1 MPGLYHNFPDH
12 KRRTTVQLQHS
23 GTLRALQNLRFSDF
37 LGPDRQF
44 LTEMHLKIANGS
56 WCMITNAF
64 FQRRPTNVAC
74 DPFWCKSVLPNAGRT
89 HFLCPDTLTSNSKPK
104 LSHPRSRPAFKTP
117 RFRAMVKSSP
127 RIHGRR
133 AQKLK
138 P

>member
-74 DPFWCKSVLPNAGRT
+74 DPVFFFLDIYLGIPIYRISDFRKILYMRPKGAEKLDFLGQKWRKSVV
-89 HFLCPDTLTSNSKPK
+89 FLDMEKC
-104 LSHPRSRPAFKTP
+104 
-117 RFRAMVKSSP
+117 
-127 RIHGRR
+127 
-133 AQKLK
+133 
-138 P
+138 